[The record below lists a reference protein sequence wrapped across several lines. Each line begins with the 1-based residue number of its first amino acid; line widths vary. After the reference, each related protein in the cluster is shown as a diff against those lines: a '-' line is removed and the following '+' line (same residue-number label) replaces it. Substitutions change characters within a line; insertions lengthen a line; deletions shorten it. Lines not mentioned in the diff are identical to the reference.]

1 MGPYEVDDLII
12 TPEKQGAERFGTF
25 SYPVRYGHLSE
36 IRTSAY
42 TFQFNLDGEIKF
54 IEGKGNGWPYPAEWL
69 KRTAGNDWVYYSAGD
84 YKGIHDLLGEYY
96 YPYLSYPSN
105 SILGD
110 NPFES
115 TRLKTV
121 ISSWTA
127 LQRKARDALSHALP
141 GAAKAL
147 LISVARNSPIMLRSK
162 AAQLHHLI
170 KGRVSVLP
178 PDSRHVDYEII
189 PVTIAEG
196 CLLNCGFCRV
206 KSGRGFKALPPAN
219 ILEQIKRLK
228 QLYGKDL
235 RNYSAVFLG
244 QHDALYA
251 GRDVV
256 RFAAEKAYEVF
267 EFEHSYLKESFLFLF
282 GSPLSIIRVEDSL
295 LEALNSLPYST
306 TFINIGLE
314 AADCATLRGLRR
326 PVSVEVVREAFSR
339 MLDINRKYQK
349 IEVSANFVF
358 SDEFSPDHFAS
369 LLELTRDRL
378 DPIRAKGA
386 IYLSPVVDEQSLDDA
401 RRREILRRFHDL
413 KTHSRLPTF
422 LYLIQRL

>member
-1 MGPYEVDDLII
+1 MGSYEVDDLII

-25 SYPVRYGHLSE
+25 SYPVRYGHFSE
-36 IRTSAY
+36 IRTPAY

-54 IEGKGNGWPYPAEWL
+54 IEGKGNSWPYPAEWL

-84 YKGIHDLLGEYY
+84 YKGVHDLLGEYY

-110 NPFES
+110 SPFES
-115 TRLKTV
+115 TWLKTV
-121 ISSWTA
+121 ISSWMA
-127 LQRKARDALSHALP
+127 LRRKARDLLPHALP
-141 GAAKAL
+141 EAAKAL
-147 LISVARNSPIMLRSK
+147 LLSVARNSPGMLRSK

-170 KGRVSVLP
+170 KGRVTVLP

-219 ILEQIKRLK
+219 ILEQIKHVK

-244 QHDALYA
+244 QHDALQA
-251 GRDVV
+251 GRDVL
-256 RFAAEKAYEVF
+256 RFAAEKAYELF
-267 EFEHSYLKESFLFLF
+267 EFEHSYLKEPVLFLF
-282 GSPLSIIRVEDSL
+282 GSPLSIIGADDDLFET
-295 LEALNSLPYST
+295 LNSLPYST
-306 TFINIGLE
+306 IFINIGLE
-314 AADCATLRGLRR
+314 AADCATLKGLRR
-326 PVSVEVVREAFSR
+326 PVAVETVHEAFSR
-339 MLDINRKYQK
+339 MLDINRRYQK
-349 IEVSANFVF
+349 IEVTANFVF
-358 SDEFSPDHFAS
+358 SDQFSPDHFAS
-369 LLELTRDRL
+369 LLELFRNRL

-386 IYLSPVVDEQSLDDA
+386 IYLSPVVDEQGIDDT
-401 RRREILRRFHDL
+401 RRREILRRFSDL
-413 KTHSRLPTF
+413 KTHCRLPTF

>member
-1 MGPYEVDDLII
+1 MGSYEVDDLIV
-12 TPEKQGAERFGTF
+12 TPEKLGAERFGTF
-25 SYPVRYGHLSE
+25 SYPVRYGRFSE

-84 YKGIHDLLGEYY
+84 YKGIRDLLGEYY

-105 SILGD
+105 SILRD

-121 ISSWTA
+121 ISSWMA
-127 LQRKARDALSHALP
+127 LRRKARDLLPHALP
-141 GAAKAL
+141 EAAKAL
-147 LISVARNSPIMLRSK
+147 LLSVARNSPGMLRSK

-170 KGRVSVLP
+170 KGRVTVLP

-219 ILEQIKRLK
+219 ILEQIKHVK

-244 QHDALYA
+244 QHDALQA
-251 GRDVV
+251 GRDVL
-256 RFAAEKAYEVF
+256 RFAAEKAYELF
-267 EFEHSYLKESFLFLF
+267 EFEHSYLREPVLFLF
-282 GSPLSIIRVEDSL
+282 GSPLSIIGADDDLFET
-295 LEALNSLPYST
+295 LNSLPYST
-306 TFINIGLE
+306 IFINIGLE
-314 AADCATLRGLRR
+314 AADYATLRGLRR
-326 PVSVEVVREAFSR
+326 PVAVETVHEAFSR
-339 MLDINRKYQK
+339 MLNINRRYQR
-349 IEVSANFVF
+349 IEVTANFVF
-358 SDEFSPDHFAS
+358 SDQFSPDHFAS
-369 LLELTRDRL
+369 LLELTGNQL

-386 IYLSPVVDEQSLDDA
+386 IYLSPVIDEQNVDDA